1 MGFQQGLS
9 GLNAASKN
17 LDVTGNNIANASTVG
32 FKMGQ
37 AQFADMYANS
47 MNRSGNSPVGIGV
60 STANVAQ
67 QFVQGNITPTNNPL
81 DIAINGDG
89 FFRMVSG
96 TDNQTP
102 MYGRNGQFQLDK
114 NGFII
119 NPSENG
125 AFLTGLPAGVTGGDP
140 VPIKIDTSSIP
151 AVQTTTASDVLN
163 LDSRDAVIT
172 TPFDFTDESTYSD
185 TTGMTVYDSL
195 GNSHNIQTFYRKSA
209 VVVGS
214 PALPG
219 PPPVPAVAPSTS
231 WEVFATV
238 DGQPSPAIV
247 TPPGTQTPIGTMTFD
262 ANGISTAAPGA
273 DTFNV
278 SIAANGGANAFT
290 VPIDYTGTIQSGA
303 TFAELARAQ
312 NGKQPGTLTGF
323 EIGQDGAITGSYSN
337 GLTRNLG
344 TVVIANFA
352 NPNGLQPIGNNLYAP
367 GAAAGEALIG
377 RPTSGGLGSLQ
388 ARATEDSN
396 TDLTAELVNLIVA
409 QRVYQANAQT
419 IKAQDTILQTVVN
432 GL

>member
-32 FKMGQ
+32 FKEAQ

-60 STANVAQ
+60 ATANVAQ

-96 TDNQTP
+96 TANQTP

-125 AFLTGLPAGVTGGDP
+125 AFLTGLAAGVAGGDP
-140 VPIKIDTSSIP
+140 VPIQIDTSNIP
-151 AVQTTTASDVLN
+151 AVQTSTATDVLN
-163 LDSRDAVIT
+163 LDSRDAVNV
-172 TPFDFTDESTYSD
+172 TPFDFTQSATYSD

-195 GNSHNIQTFYRKSA
+195 GNPHAIQTYYRKSA
-209 VVVGS
+209 VTAGT
-214 PALPG
+214 AG
-219 PPPVPAVAPSTS
+219 PPATPPTTS
-231 WEVFATV
+231 WQVFATV
-238 DGQPSPAIV
+238 DGQPSPPIV
-247 TPPGTQTPIGTMTFD
+247 APATVQSPIGTMTFD
-262 ANGISTAAPGA
+262 NNGISTAAAGG
-273 DTFNV
+273 DTFN
-278 SIAANGGANAFT
+278 IAIPAGAGTAAFT
-290 VPIDYTGTIQSGA
+290 VPVNYAGTIQSGA
-303 TFAELARAQ
+303 NFAELSRSQ
-312 NGKQPGTLTGF
+312 NGKEPGTLTGF

-367 GAAAGEALIG
+367 SAAAGEALIG
-377 RPTSGGLGSLQ
+377 KPTTGGLGALQ

-396 TDLTAELVNLIVA
+396 VDLTAELVNLIVA

>member
-32 FKMGQ
+32 FKQAQ

-47 MNRSGNSPVGIGV
+47 MNRSGSSPVGIGV

-125 AFLTGLPAGVTGGDP
+125 AFLTGLGPGVAGGDP
-140 VPIKIDTSSIP
+140 VPIQINTTAIP
-151 AVQTTTASDVLN
+151 ATQTSTASTTLN
-163 LDSRDAVIT
+163 LDSRDAVIPAST
-172 TPFDFTDESTYSD
+172 LFDKTNAATYSD

-195 GNSHNIQTFYRKSA
+195 GNSHNIQTYYRKSA
-209 VVVGS
+209 VTTG
-214 PALPG
+214 PAT
-219 PPPVPAVAPSTS
+219 TS
-231 WEVFATV
+231 WEVYATV
-238 DGQPSPAIV
+238 DGVA
-247 TPPGTQTPIGTMTFD
+247 TPPFTAPATQAPIGTLTFD
-262 ANGISTAAPGA
+262 ANGVTTATTAVAQTFAIAIPAGA
-273 DTFNV
+273 GT
-278 SIAANGGANAFT
+278 NGFS
-290 VPIDYTGTIQSGA
+290 VPLNYTGTIQSGA
-303 TFAELARAQ
+303 TFAELTRAQ

-323 EIGQDGAITGSYSN
+323 DIGADGAITGSYSN
-337 GLTRNLG
+337 GESRNLG
-344 TVVIANFA
+344 TVVIASFA
-352 NPNGLQPIGNNLYAP
+352 NSNGLVPIGNNLYSASP
-367 GAAAGEALIG
+367 AAGEALIG
-377 RPTSGGLGSLQ
+377 KPTSGGLGSLQ

-396 TDLTAELVNLIVA
+396 VDLTAELVNLIVA

>member
-9 GLNAASKN
+9 GLNAAAKN
-17 LDVTGNNIANASTVG
+17 LEVTGNNIANSSTVG
-32 FKMGQ
+32 FKQAQ

-60 STANVAQ
+60 ATANVAQ
-67 QFVQGNITPTNNPL
+67 QFTQGNITPTNNPL

-89 FFRMVSG
+89 FFRMVANG
-96 TDNQTP
+96 NNQTP

-114 NGFII
+114 DGFIV

-125 AFLTGLPAGVTGGDP
+125 AFLTGLAAGVTGGDP
-140 VPIKIDTSSIP
+140 VPIQINTASIP
-151 AVQTTTASDVLN
+151 AIQTSTASTTLN
-163 LDSRDAVIT
+163 LDSRDAIIA
-172 TPFDFTDESTYSD
+172 TPFDYTDSSTYSD

-195 GNSHNIQTFYRKSA
+195 GNTHNIQTFYRKSA
-209 VVVGS
+209 VT
-214 PALPG
+214 AAPG
-219 PPPVPAVAPSTS
+219 ATTTWQVYS
-231 WEVFATV
+231 TV
-238 DGQPSPAIV
+238 DGQPVPALV
-247 TPPGTQTPIGTMTFD
+247 AGVQPPIGTLTFD
-262 ANGISTAAPGA
+262 ANGVTTAATA
-273 DTFNV
+273 AAQTFN
-278 SIAANGGANAFT
+278 IAIPAGVGTNPFT
-290 VPIDYTGTIQSGA
+290 VPLDYSGTIQSGA

-323 EIGQDGAITGSYSN
+323 EIGADGAITGSYSN
-337 GLTRNLG
+337 SETRNLG
-344 TVVIANFA
+344 TVMIATFA

-367 GAAAGEALIG
+367 SGAAGEALIG
-377 RPTSGGLGSLQ
+377 KPTSGSLGSLQ

-396 TDLTAELVNLIVA
+396 VDLTAELVNLIVA

>member
-1 MGFQQGLS
+1 MGFEQGLS

-32 FKMGQ
+32 FKQAQ

-89 FFRMVSG
+89 FFRMVAG
-96 TDNQTP
+96 TNNQTP

-125 AFLTGLPAGVTGGDP
+125 AFLTGLPAGVVGGDP
-140 VPIKIDTSSIP
+140 VPIQIDTASMP
-151 AVQTTTASDVLN
+151 GTQTTTASTELN
-163 LDSRDAVIT
+163 LDSRDAVNAAT
-172 TPFDFTDESTYSD
+172 FDPTLQSTYSD

-195 GNSHNIQTFYRKSA
+195 GNPHNVQTFYVKTGTTA
-209 VVVGS
+209 
-214 PALPG
+214 A
-219 PPPVPAVAPSTS
+219 PAVPTTT
-231 WEVFATV
+231 WTVYATV
-238 DGQPSPAIV
+238 DGQPSPPLGA
-247 TPPGTQTPIGTMTFD
+247 PPATQAPIGTLTFD
-262 ANGISTAAPGA
+262 ANGISTGTVAT
-273 DTFNV
+273 DTL
-278 SIAANGGANAFT
+278 SIAVPAGAGTAGFT
-290 VPIDYTGTIQSGA
+290 VPVNYTGTIQSGSE
-303 TFAELARAQ
+303 FAVLARSQ
-312 NGKQPGTLTGF
+312 NGIAPGVLTGF
-323 EIGQDGAITGSYSN
+323 DIGADGTITGNYSN
-337 GLTRNLG
+337 TATKNLG
-344 TVVIANFA
+344 TVTLTTFA
-352 NPNGLQPIGNNLYAP
+352 NSNGLQPLGNNLYAASP
-367 GAAAGEALIG
+367 AAGEPITG
-377 RPTSGGLGSLQ
+377 KPTSGGLGSLQ

-396 TDLTAELVNLIVA
+396 VDLTAELVDLIVA